1 MQANHYSIDAVYEYS
16 FIPLFKKHIKVHL
29 NTNIKIINKTIIQ
42 FVRINYE
49 EDMLICYVSIFF
61 FIVIKQPGV
70 LT

>member
-1 MQANHYSIDAVYEYS
+1 MMQSMNTALYHY
-16 FIPLFKKHIKVHL
+16 LKKHIKVHL

-42 FVRINYE
+42 FVSMNYE

-61 FIVIKQPGV
+61 LIVIKQPGV